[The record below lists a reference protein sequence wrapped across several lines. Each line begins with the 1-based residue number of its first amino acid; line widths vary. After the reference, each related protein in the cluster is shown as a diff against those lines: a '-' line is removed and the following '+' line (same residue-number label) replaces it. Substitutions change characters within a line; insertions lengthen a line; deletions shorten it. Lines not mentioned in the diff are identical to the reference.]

1 MFGHTYPPPPL
12 IKKELK
18 KKIKEKKRLV
28 AKCNINLSFK
38 LMQSYM

>member
-1 MFGHTYPPPPL
+1 MFGHTYPPPLL
-12 IKKELK
+12 IKKEF
-18 KKIKEKKRLV
+18 KKIQRKKSLV